1 MSITLF
7 KKASRLLLITQLF
20 STLSCA
26 VLYSTLVL
34 FMTQALGFTVTKAS
48 AVMGVFVSFNY
59 GLHILGGYIGGRL
72 ISYRVLFL

>member
-20 STLSCA
+20 STLSFA

-48 AVMGVFVSFNY
+48 AGEYLSPLIMA
-59 GLHILGGYIGGRL
+59 YI
-72 ISYRVLFL
+72 Y